1 MKKLINSPDR
11 VVDEALAGMVAA
23 HGDLIRV
30 ESPNIAVSYTHLTLP
45 TIYSV

>member
-30 ESPNIAVSYTHLTLP
+30 ESPTSSCARTHP
-45 TIYSV
+45 ARARSA